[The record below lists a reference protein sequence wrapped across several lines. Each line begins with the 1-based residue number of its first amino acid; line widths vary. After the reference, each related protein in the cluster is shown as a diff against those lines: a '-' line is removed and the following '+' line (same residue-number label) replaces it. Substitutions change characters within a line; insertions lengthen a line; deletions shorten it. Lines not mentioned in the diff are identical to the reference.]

1 MPTNPPGPFGWG
13 QEARSHVGS
22 ILTGPAAGVALGIVS
37 AGQACLLKLAYNWP
51 TREYTEKGWICGLPW
66 EVTNAPAS
74 PAHLFAELS
83 RRGFELRLFGPLAG
97 EEEAWPHVAQAVA
110 QQVAAGQCE
119 QGILCCWTGTGVSIA
134 ANKVLGV
141 RAALCSDAETAR
153 GARKWNDANV
163 LCLSLRLTS
172 ETVAGEILDAWFG
185 TESDPSEA
193 ANISYLNTTLDRRVD
208 S

>member
-1 MPTNPPGPFGWG
+1 MRL
-13 QEARSHVGS
+13 AVGS
-22 ILTGPAAGVALGIVS
+22 DERTGLTSALV
-37 AGQACLLKLAYNWP
+37 
-51 TREYTEKGWICGLPW
+51 
-66 EVTNAPAS
+66 
-74 PAHLFAELS
+74 AELR

-97 EEEAWPHVAQAVA
+97 GEEAWPHVAQAVA
-110 QQVAAGQCE
+110 QQVATGQCE

-141 RAALCSDAETAR
+141 RAALCSDAETAH

-172 ETVAGEILDAWFG
+172 ETVAGEILDSWFG